1 MCSPP
6 SKDAIVLRLLAASL
20 VLALLALQAHA
31 QQDWIRIAE
40 TDETMWHVRPG
51 SLEISRTK
59 GQVPIALVVGRI
71 SSRKNQQISLYKW
84 YVSMADCQR
93 EMGKLVTLNVD
104 GSYAF
109 ENDFV
114 FGSGNVAS
122 SMAES
127 ICGAWT
133 YQVKA
138 RDSKGL

>member
-1 MCSPP
+1 M
-6 SKDAIVLRLLAASL
+6 LRLLAASM
-20 VLALLALQAHA
+20 VLALLPLAGQA

-40 TDETMWHVRPG
+40 TDESSWHVRPG
-51 SLEISRTK
+51 SLELSRTK
-59 GQVPIALVVGRI
+59 GQVPIALVVGRV
-71 SSRKNQQISLYKW
+71 SNRKSQQVSLYKW
-84 YVSMADCQR
+84 YVSVADCQR

-122 SMAES
+122 GMAES

-133 YQVKA
+133 FQVKV

>member
-1 MCSPP
+1 
-6 SKDAIVLRLLAASL
+6 VLRRLACSMLLL
-20 VLALLALQAHA
+20 LPLAGQA
-31 QQDWIRIAE
+31 QQDWIPIAE
-40 TDETMWHVRPG
+40 TDETLWHVRPG
-51 SLEISRTK
+51 SLELSRTK

-71 SSRKNQQISLYKW
+71 SSRKTQQISLYKW

-133 YQVKA
+133 FQVKA
-138 RDSKGL
+138 REGKGL